1 MENVGEDGSDGHS
14 HNFGSG
20 EGLAVSGEGYT
31 VGEEKEAG
39 EEGRVDLSLVE
50 GDQVS
55 GGLGS
60 FSFVEGE
67 AHGIFS
73 FGV

>member
-1 MENVGEDGSDGHS
+1 
-14 HNFGSG
+14 
-20 EGLAVSGEGYT
+20 
-31 VGEEKEAG
+31 
-39 EEGRVDLSLVE
+39 LSLVE